1 MQHTLVAL
9 VENQP
14 GVLQRV
20 ANLFSRRG
28 FNIESLTVGHTDT
41 DKLSRMTIVVDGANT
56 QVEQVIK
63 QLYKLID
70 VLRVSD
76 VTEDRTVDR
85 ELALIKVHATNS
97 ATRGEIVQLAD
108 IFRGKIVDVTGDS
121 LIVEVTGDEEK
132 VDSLLQM
139 LRPFGIKEMVRT
151 GMVSMTRGST
161 IAGRLGEER
170 LEAAG

>member
-1 MQHTLVAL
+1 MKHTLVAL

-41 DKLSRMTIVVDGANT
+41 TKISRMTIVVDGANT

-85 ELALIKVHATNS
+85 ELALIKVSASS
-97 ATRGEIVQLAD
+97 ATRGEIAQLTD
-108 IFRGKIVDVTGDS
+108 MFRGKIVDVTADS
-121 LIVEVTGDEEK
+121 LIVEVTGSEEK
-132 VDSLLQM
+132 VNSLLQM

-151 GMVSMTRGST
+151 GLVSMTRGST
-161 IAGRLGEER
+161 VAGKLAEER